1 MATQKVSHLAQLAA
15 FELDKTNIGGQGVP
29 TFRQHTAG
37 LVSAFR
43 DVAALLRLTSKLR
56 PGQYLIYTPENSNQG
71 IIIKKE
77 EVPRYISAFVSIL
90 ESEELFLEASV
101 VNWSRFKGVPG
112 QRSRRLHN
120 GLITLE
126 PIGDKRTAFN
136 LVYGR
141 LLEFYREVSAI
152 MKASTGRGFSFLD
165 KIYRIDAIRTAVTN
179 QLNANINDL
188 KQLAQNRR
196 ECAGALQTIT
206 DMLTSRKINEQ
217 TEFVLVSTRVHQMI
231 VSMYNATLTQQV
243 VRADFKPM
251 SKTAS
256 DKGHIHLL
264 LKVNRVINLN
274 MLFNNQP
281 NLITKYFADEIAE
294 LATTRNSGLDEKPY
308 TPYIKRASGAAK
320 AAKIK
325 LRFNPE
331 RAQHTDTIS
340 IVNLSKNS
348 LSSAGSIVV
357 KAFMDSRDNNDLISN
372 VASTQMDADVKLLL
386 TKSSGA
392 NKTKNIFEVI
402 GTNGQSYYGALRG
415 NIGEFQLFA
424 QETLG
429 NGANQ
434 FIENAIIELKKLFTS
449 QLGYQ
454 DGGSANSVPFFN
466 NVQQELRNLDNM
478 QLGLANR
485 QERIRKAQLRQA
497 RK

>member
-15 FELDKTNIGGQGVP
+15 FELDKTNGGGQGVP
-29 TFRQHTAG
+29 TFRQHTAA
-37 LVSAFR
+37 LVSSFR

-101 VNWSRFKGVPG
+101 VNWSRFKGVLG
-112 QRSRRLHN
+112 QRNRRLHN

-126 PIGDKRTAFN
+126 PTGKKRTAFN
-136 LVYGR
+136 LVYGP
-141 LLEFYREVSAI
+141 LLSFYREISEI
-152 MKASTGRGFSFLD
+152 MRASTGRGFSFLST
-165 KIYRIDAIRTAVTN
+165 IYRIGDIRAAVTN
-179 QLNANINDL
+179 QLNANIMDP
-188 KQLAQNRR
+188 KEVTQNRR
-196 ECAGALQTIT
+196 DCAGALQTIA
-206 DMLTSRKINEQ
+206 DMLTDGKINDQ
-217 TEFVLVSTRVHQMI
+217 NEFVLVSTRVHQMI

-251 SKTAS
+251 SVKAAN
-256 DKGHIHLL
+256 KGHIHVL

-274 MLFNNQP
+274 MQANGQA
-281 NLITKYFADEIAE
+281 NLIAEYFATEIAE
-294 LATTRNSGLDEKPY
+294 LQRTRGVGLDEKPY
-308 TPYIKRASGAAK
+308 TSYIKRASGAAK

-331 RAQHTDTIS
+331 RAQHTDTIA

-348 LSSAGSIVV
+348 LSAAGSVVV
-357 KAFMDSRDNNDLISN
+357 KALLDSRNNSDLISN
-372 VASTQMDADVKLLL
+372 IATTQMASDVELLL
-386 TKSSGA
+386 TKSPGA
-392 NKTKNIFEVI
+392 NKIKNIFEVI
-402 GTNGQSYYGALRG
+402 GNSGQSYYGALPG

-429 NGANQ
+429 ARASE
-434 FIENAIIELKKLFTS
+434 FIENAITELKKLFVS
-449 QLGYQ
+449 QLQYQ
-454 DGGSANSVPFFN
+454 DGANVYSAPFFLSL
-466 NVQQELRNLDNM
+466 QQELRNPGNM
-478 QLGLANR
+478 QLGLDSR
-485 QERIRKAQLRQA
+485 QERDRKAQLRQA

>member
-15 FELDKTNIGGQGVP
+15 FELDKTNTGGQGVP

-56 PGQYLIYTPENSNQG
+56 PGQYLIYTPENTNQG

-112 QRSRRLHN
+112 QRNRRLHN

-126 PIGDKRTAFN
+126 PAGDKRIAFN
-136 LVYGR
+136 LVYGP
-141 LLEFYREVSAI
+141 LLQFYREVSEI
-152 MKASTGRGFSFLD
+152 VRASTGSGFTFLGTTY
-165 KIYRIDAIRTAVTN
+165 KIDAIRAAVTN
-179 QLNANINDL
+179 QLNTNINDFKKL
-188 KQLAQNRR
+188 TQNRR
-196 ECAGALQTIT
+196 ECAGALQTIA
-206 DMLTSRKINEQ
+206 DMLASGKITEQ

-251 SKTAS
+251 STATAQ
-256 DKGHIHLL
+256 KGHIHVL

-274 MLFNNQP
+274 MQANGQA
-281 NLITKYFADEIAE
+281 NLIAKYFAAEIAE
-294 LATTRNSGLDEKPY
+294 LQRTRNEGPEEKPY
-308 TPYIKRASGAAK
+308 TSYIKRASGAAK
-320 AAKIK
+320 PAKIK

-348 LSSAGSIVV
+348 LSAAGSIVV
-357 KAFMDSRDNNDLISN
+357 KALMDSRNDSDLISN
-372 VASTQMDADVKLLL
+372 VASAQMDADVKLLL
-386 TKSSGA
+386 TQSPGA
-392 NKTKNIFEVI
+392 SKTKNIFEVI
-402 GTNGQSYYGALRG
+402 GTAGQNYYGALGG

-429 NGANQ
+429 QRAGE
-434 FIENAIIELKKLFTS
+434 FIENAIVELKKLFTIHL
-449 QLGYQ
+449 QYQ
-454 DGGSANSVPFFN
+454 DGGSAPSVPFFN
-466 NVQQELRNLDNM
+466 SLQQQLRDPSNM
-478 QLGLANR
+478 RLGLDNR